1 MAAHCRQCGRIR
13 HWTQSYFCSAECK
26 RAARYINDWVL
37 GRIQGKIC
45 KVCGVLFIVRCCEKN
60 KYSTC
65 GRRCFS
71 IAKQRENN
79 GNWQGGVT
87 VGTRKGA
94 MSLALYKEWRAAVM
108 KRDDYRCQGCGKR
121 GGDLNADHIQRWA
134 ACPSLRY
141 AVSNGRTL
149 CVPCHHAIMYYSMPR
164 KLTDAQAR
172 EIVLR
177 YRNGESSG
185 ALAKA
190 YGVSYSLVQR
200 MVQYKI
206 YQHAVCDLFGKVFP
220 RTAEEKLLEIRR
232 GTLPVLL
239 VDERP
244 FETTQVAK

>member
-13 HWTQSYFCSAECK
+13 HWTQRGYFCSSVCK
-26 RAARYINDWVL
+26 RASRRINDWVE
-37 GRIQGKIC
+37 GRIQGKLCKIC
-45 KVCGVLFIVRCCEKN
+45 GALFIVRRCEET
-60 KYSTC
+60 KYTTC
-65 GRRCFS
+65 SRRCFS

-108 KRDDYRCQGCGKR
+108 KRDDYRCQGCGKH

-134 ACPSLRY
+134 ACLSLRY

-149 CVPCHHAIMYYSMPR
+149 CIDCHQAIMYYSVPR

-177 YRNGESSG
+177 YRNGESLV

-190 YGVSYSLVQR
+190 YGIS
-200 MVQYKI
+200 
-206 YQHAVCDLFGKVFP
+206 
-220 RTAEEKLLEIRR
+220 
-232 GTLPVLL
+232 
-239 VDERP
+239 
-244 FETTQVAK
+244 